1 MERLQFFKT
10 VPQTLLVTGL
20 RRQRRPISESEAGLV
35 YSENSRIVRITQRNP
50 ASKQTKTNKQKT
62 IKQTKSRYPLISTL
76 WNLIKRL
83 NWKA

>member
-50 ASKQTKTNKQKT
+50 ASKCHN
-62 IKQTKSRYPLISTL
+62 
-76 WNLIKRL
+76 
-83 NWKA
+83 